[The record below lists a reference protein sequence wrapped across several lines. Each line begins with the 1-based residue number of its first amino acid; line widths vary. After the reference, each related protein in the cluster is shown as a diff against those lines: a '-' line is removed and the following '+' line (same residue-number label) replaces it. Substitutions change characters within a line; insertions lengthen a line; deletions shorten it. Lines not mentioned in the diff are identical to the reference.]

1 MKVEIVDY
9 QSDWKTLFEEEKSII
24 REIIEKNE
32 VLIAHIGSTS
42 VENLSAKPIIDILLV
57 VNDLAKLDNARTEF
71 EKIGYEYMGE
81 FGLPGRRYMRKG
93 GDSRTHQIHAYQ
105 FDSISEIQRHLS
117 FRDYLRENKEIANE
131 YAELKKALA
140 QKYAT
145 DIEGYCD
152 GKDLFI
158 KNHEA
163 LALKKHWKT
172 YQN

>member
-9 QSDWKTLFEEEKSII
+9 QSEWKTLFEDEKSII

-57 VNDLAKLDNARTEF
+57 VNDLSRLDSASTQF
-71 EKIGYEYMGE
+71 EQIGYEYMGE

-93 GDSRTHQIHAYQ
+93 GDTRTHQIHAYQ

-117 FRDYLRENKEIANE
+117 FRDYLRENNEIAHE
-131 YAELKKALA
+131 YSELKKSLA
-140 QKYAT
+140 QKYPT
-145 DIEGYCD
+145 DIEAYCN
-152 GKDLFI
+152 GKDSFI
-158 KNHEA
+158 KKHEA
-163 LALKKHWKT
+163 LALKSHWKT